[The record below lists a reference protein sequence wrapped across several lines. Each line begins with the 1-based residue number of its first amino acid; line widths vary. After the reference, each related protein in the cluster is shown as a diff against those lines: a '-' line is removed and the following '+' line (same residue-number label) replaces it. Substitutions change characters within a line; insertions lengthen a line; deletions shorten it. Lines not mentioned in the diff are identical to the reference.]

1 MKKPIGL
8 VAFLFV
14 LATPALAGVPLDAAA
29 ALLKAETF
37 LKGDPYGAT
46 LADVGKHIT
55 GSQLLKVG
63 ETGKCSPGPEKVAVW
78 EFHVVVADR
87 AADQPGSAASPID
100 GYLALDGV
108 TGEMVCAGLPFLD

>member
-1 MKKPIGL
+1 MKKP
-8 VAFLFV
+8 VALFSIPFV
-14 LATPALAGVPLDAAA
+14 LITQALAGATLDASA

-46 LADVGKHIT
+46 VTDVAKHIT

-63 ETGKCSPGPEKVAVW
+63 ETGKCSKAAGKTAVW

-87 AADQPGSAASPID
+87 AGSESGSASSPID